1 MKNLLMFSFLFI
13 LSLDSFSQPVMTD
26 SIQANNRYTIKA
38 KNQQTAAWT
47 LFGFGTAMIGG
58 GVLIAATPSS
68 DSNNEVDSA
77 LSGIFLMMGG
87 VIVDLISVP
96 FFTGAAKNRRL
107 AREVSI
113 DLKQEELPPVV
124 VNILGE
130 SAVPSLSIRY
140 AFK

>member
-13 LSLDSFSQPVMTD
+13 LSLDSFSQPVPTD
-26 SIQANNRYTIKA
+26 SIHARDRYTIKA

-68 DSNNEVDSA
+68 DYNNEVDSA

-87 VIVDLISVP
+87 VILDLVSIP
-96 FFTGAAKNRRL
+96 FFVGASNNRHSAK
-107 AREVSI
+107 EISTS
-113 DLKQEELPPVV
+113 LKLEELPPVV
-124 VNILGE
+124 GNSVGQTAAPAL
-130 SAVPSLSIRY
+130 AVTY
-140 AFK
+140 KF